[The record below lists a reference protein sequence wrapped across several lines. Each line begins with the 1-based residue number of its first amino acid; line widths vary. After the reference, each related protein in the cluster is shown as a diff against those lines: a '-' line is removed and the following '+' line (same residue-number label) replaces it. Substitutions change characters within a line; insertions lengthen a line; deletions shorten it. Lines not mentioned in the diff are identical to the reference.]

1 MSLLTHQS
9 FANTDTPYWASA
21 SKPTSLVSPLSV
33 VDTYGS
39 PTKKVSIT
47 ANANGTGGVFYSG
60 SGGGNPFGLAFAQG
74 STQPGNQLILDVGN
88 TNAAMTLTSS
98 NVVSTLPIVVDSPL
112 NAQNFAITP
121 TSGGVQLTMGNAGGG
136 SIQMTNSPTGAVSI
150 MSNTTITPSTLIL
163 SDGANNSASMTST
176 KMQFGNGSGQV
187 AQVGITGSSAY
198 LGTNTAPLTTPG
210 VMVNIAN
217 GAELQFTDS
226 ANVYGMKST
235 SGVLNLGSASV
246 PNAISIQSTGQVDI
260 PNLSYPSVINTTTLN
275 ASQVNSTDI
284 SANFIAAPTLSCTTL
299 NAIGSVNT
307 SALNSTSLGGLLR
320 YYPSP
325 TTSTGAN
332 VWTQFYT
339 ITGVASNLMT
349 CPSLDVILPMMSASA
364 NNYPN
369 VVMVG
374 VIGVIGNNITGASTF
389 TPITTKTW
397 SGAAYYGQ
405 PGSPNQ
411 PQFVPI
417 GELTLSLKSG
427 VDYNASTTSLIVCV
441 LSAAQNTQYSVYAGT
456 SNVVIRGFPW

>member
-21 SKPTSLVSPLSV
+21 SRPTSLVSPLSV
-33 VDTYGS
+33 IDTYGV
-39 PTKKVSIT
+39 PTKKVTIT

-60 SGGGNPFGLAFAQG
+60 SGGGNPFGMSFAQG
-74 STQPGNQLILDVGN
+74 STQPGNQISLDVGN
-88 TNAAMTLTSS
+88 TNPVLTLTSS
-98 NVVSTLPIVVDSPL
+98 NVVSTLPVVVDSPL
-112 NAQNFAITP
+112 NAQNFTITP
-121 TSGGVQLTMGNAGGG
+121 RSNGVQLAMGGAGGG
-136 SIQMTNSPTGAVSI
+136 LIDMTNSPTGAVTI
-150 MSNTTITPSTLIL
+150 MSNTAITPSTLIL
-163 SDGANNSASMTST
+163 SDGANNSTSTTST
-176 KMQFGNGSGQV
+176 KVQFGNGSGQV

-210 VMVNIAN
+210 VLVNIAN
-217 GAELQFTDS
+217 GAELQFADS

-235 SGVLNLGSASV
+235 SGILNIGSAAV
-246 PNAISIQSTGQVDI
+246 PNAISVQPTGVVDI
-260 PNLSYPSVINTTTLN
+260 PNLALPATITATTIN

-284 SANFIAAPTLSCTTL
+284 SANFIYAPTLSCSNV

-307 SALNSTSLGGLLR
+307 SALNGTALGGLLQ

-332 VWTQFYT
+332 VWSQFYT
-339 ITGVASNLMT
+339 ISGVSSNLVK

-389 TPITTKTW
+389 TPITSKAW

-405 PGSPNQ
+405 PGSPSQ

-417 GELTLSLKSG
+417 GELTLALKSG
-427 VDYNASTTSLIVCV
+427 VDYDAATTNLIVCV
-441 LSAAQNTQYSVYAGT
+441 LSAAQNTQYAVQGGT